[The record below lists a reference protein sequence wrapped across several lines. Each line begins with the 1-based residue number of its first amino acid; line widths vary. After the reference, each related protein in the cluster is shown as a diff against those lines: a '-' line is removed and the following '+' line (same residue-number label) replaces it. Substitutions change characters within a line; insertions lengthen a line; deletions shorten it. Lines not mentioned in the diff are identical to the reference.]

1 MCKPAEKDNLSCRV
15 SEIGH
20 TVATS
25 LALGGTKAIRSAYE
39 PFGGQPSAD
48 VSTSYERGPPHL
60 YKSRFYRYCL
70 SWLVYGNH
78 PRYGDVGSFSY
89 TTVK

>member
-1 MCKPAEKDNLSCRV
+1 MIYVCKPAEKDVLSCRV

-25 LALGGTKAIRSAYE
+25 LALGGTKAKAIRSAYE

-48 VSTSYERGPPHL
+48 VSTIYERGPPQ
-60 YKSRFYRYCL
+60 
-70 SWLVYGNH
+70 
-78 PRYGDVGSFSY
+78 
-89 TTVK
+89 